1 MTSSRSVLAVAACA
15 AMTLALLPGAAP
27 ASAAPGGTGGARTSA
42 SQAASPSGTV
52 SDLTLSTSAV
62 TVDGF
67 AVAPV
72 MVEFTLTG
80 GPVDATGVVLLRTTT
95 TWDVNAPRHLP
106 ARVTRVD
113 GTVGN
118 GTYRG
123 TLQVPSTAHGGWRVS
138 SVGFGN
144 DGGYPQ
150 DPTPA
155 IDLREQGLP
164 DVLLDV
170 SGTHR
175 PRFRFDRTVP
185 KYPSTTVTL
194 RGTLTDSDTGRPL
207 KGRRVSFGIDSQC
220 TEDGLAGTRTTGAS
234 GRATYTERL
243 DRPRMLCAWAPLPGS
258 TRQGQSY
265 ARSDNGTWATFGL
278 GLTVTVT
285 TPTVRVGRSTT
296 VKGSLLTPYPSAIPG
311 RSETAG
317 HIVRLQRLVGRTW
330 RTVNSAQVRI
340 TGRYTLTATP
350 PRRGRHAYRVWF
362 PSPDVR
368 GGRASRVLW
377 ITAR

>member
-1 MTSSRSVLAVAACA
+1 VVVPVTPLTAAAALLVGAALLLHPLSGPALHRRARATEAGTRQPERGVPRRRTVTSSRSVLAVAACA
-15 AMTLALLPGAAP
+15 ATTLALLPGTAP
-27 ASAAPGGTGGARTSA
+27 ASAAPGGTAGARTSA

-185 KYPSTTVTL
+185 TYPSTTVTL

-220 TEDGLAGTRTTGAS
+220 TEDGLPA
-234 GRATYTERL
+234 
-243 DRPRMLCAWAPLPGS
+243 
-258 TRQGQSY
+258 
-265 ARSDNGTWATFGL
+265 
-278 GLTVTVT
+278 
-285 TPTVRVGRSTT
+285 
-296 VKGSLLTPYPSAIPG
+296 PG
-311 RSETAG
+311 RPVPRAGPRTPNGWTARGCSAPG
-317 HIVRLQRLVGRTW
+317 HPCP
-330 RTVNSAQVRI
+330 A
-340 TGRYTLTATP
+340 
-350 PRRGRHAYRVWF
+350 PRA
-362 PSPDVR
+362 
-368 GGRASRVLW
+368 RASRTRART
-377 ITAR
+377 TAPGPPSASGSP